1 MTLEK
6 AIEWLPEKNQPG
18 RIDKFLHMDCCQK
31 FYLTKSGYGM
41 EGSRRQEDLDNAA
54 LYAGKV
60 IEERWTKIYCPIYS
74 DIFRLK
80 NNFQ

>member
-1 MTLEK
+1 MVTR
-6 AIEWLPEKNQPG
+6 KNQTG
-18 RIDKFLHMDCCQK
+18 RIDKYFCIWIVVK
-31 FYLTKSGYGM
+31 VYLTKSGYGM

-60 IEERWTKIYCPIYS
+60 IEESGRNLLPKYS

-80 NNFQ
+80 INFSEESL